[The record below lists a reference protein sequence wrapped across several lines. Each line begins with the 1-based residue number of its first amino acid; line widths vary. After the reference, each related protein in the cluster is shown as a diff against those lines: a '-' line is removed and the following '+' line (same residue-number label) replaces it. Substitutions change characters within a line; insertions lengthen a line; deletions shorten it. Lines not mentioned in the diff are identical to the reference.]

1 MNKPNHR
8 DCPKSDRC
16 KYLNKCPHD
25 YRPCT
30 PYYACFV
37 KGKATFKGKE
47 NAEKVVALMGSHK
60 GIREFAD
67 KLIERLEMYASDS
80 AEATCLRLIVNN
92 LVKEMED
99 KE

>member
-1 MNKPNHR
+1 
-8 DCPKSDRC
+8 
-16 KYLNKCPHD
+16 
-25 YRPCT
+25 
-30 PYYACFV
+30 
-37 KGKATFKGKE
+37 
-47 NAEKVVALMGSHK
+47 MGSHN

-67 KLIERLEMYASDS
+67 KLIERLEIYASDS